1 MNGSKSAGYIY
12 IIFAV
17 SAWGSLYVAGKIVLD
32 YLPVTVLLSLRYII
46 GLSTLLFV
54 SRRMKMDKIL
64 KEDRKYIFLIGGIA
78 YYLAVSLQLLGNY
91 LSEAS
96 LSSLLNS
103 INPILTV
110 LFAALL
116 LKEALTTR
124 KLASVALTIL
134 GAIIIIGGV
143 SRGDLLGVAVNL
155 GSVTA
160 WSYGSIIMRKAC
172 TKYDALS
179 VTIYSMAFGL
189 LLALPTSMAELYVT
203 KFSFTGI
210 PLSVILLVL
219 FIGIVCT
226 AAALYSWNKG
236 LSIIDAGTSSLF
248 LPLQPVVSSV
258 LGIFIL
264 GETLTINFILG
275 SSLVLMG
282 ILYSVAPVKIK
293 QINTKE
299 SLNTS
304 L

>member
-1 MNGSKSAGYIY
+1 MNGSKSSGYIY

-46 GLSTLLFV
+46 GLSALLFV
-54 SRRMKMDKIL
+54 SRRIKMDKIL

-116 LKEALTTR
+116 LKEALTAR

-155 GSVTA
+155 GSVIA

-210 PLSVILLVL
+210 PLSVIFLVL